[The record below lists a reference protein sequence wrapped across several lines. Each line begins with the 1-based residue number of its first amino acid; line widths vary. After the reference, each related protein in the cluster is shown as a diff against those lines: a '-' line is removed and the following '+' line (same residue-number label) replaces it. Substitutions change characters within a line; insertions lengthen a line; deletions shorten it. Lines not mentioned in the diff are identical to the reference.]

1 MALRITE
8 QWIRERVKLN
18 HDNLGMMSFV
28 ILSLLHIFIIFRQY
42 ARVLQVVAL
51 PVIFVVQLIAH
62 SNGVLHVLCLYCETC
77 NPLLQV
83 PQLFCFT

>member
-18 HDNLGMMSFV
+18 HDNLGMMTFV

-42 ARVLQVVAL
+42 VRVLQVVAL
-51 PVIFVVQLIAH
+51 PVI
-62 SNGVLHVLCLYCETC
+62 
-77 NPLLQV
+77 LQ
-83 PQLFCFT
+83 CS

>member
-18 HDNLGMMSFV
+18 HDNLGMMTFA
-28 ILSLLHIFIIFRQY
+28 ILSLFHIFIIFRQY

-51 PVIFVVQLIAH
+51 PVIL
-62 SNGVLHVLCLYCETC
+62 
-77 NPLLQV
+77 
-83 PQLFCFT
+83 